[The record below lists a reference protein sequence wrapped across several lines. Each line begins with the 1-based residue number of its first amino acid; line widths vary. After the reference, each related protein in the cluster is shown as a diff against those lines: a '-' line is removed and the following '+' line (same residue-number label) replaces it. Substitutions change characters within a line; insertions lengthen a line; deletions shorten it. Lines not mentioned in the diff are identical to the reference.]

1 MQTGACIKFVRPVIM
16 TRHCCR
22 IGKVSS
28 FQLLISAGPGPYA
41 FGSTPARKPGYM
53 GRAIWVLRTGFLGS
67 VKRSADSVLANP
79 CSAPFPPWLCSR
91 PHRRRCPH
99 SLTQTRTSGSA
110 GATCI
115 CGLCSPGAAVRP
127 GAAGAEL
134 TLPQADT
141 QTPGSSSGGP
151 AGPRVSCQLLPFH
164 PHQN

>member
-1 MQTGACIKFVRPVIM
+1 M

-53 GRAIWVLRTGFLGS
+53 GRAIWVLRTRFLGS

-79 CSAPFPPWLCSR
+79 CSAPFPPWLCYR

-99 SLTQTRTSGSA
+99 SLTQTWTSGSA

-127 GAAGAEL
+127 RSCRSRADAAPGRHPDPRFFLRRTGRTEGVVPTSAFSSASEL
-134 TLPQADT
+134 KK
-141 QTPGSSSGGP
+141 
-151 AGPRVSCQLLPFH
+151 
-164 PHQN
+164 QNM